1 MLKYVSNVEGAP
13 AAIGPYSQAVIADN
27 LMFLSGQ
34 IPINPTT
41 GKIDSDDIAIQAKQV
56 LQNIFAVLS
65 DQGFSF
71 KNVVKATIFLTD
83 LSNFQIVNEIYESFL
98 AGVKPARST
107 VQVAALPRG
116 AKIEIE
122 MIAVKV

>member
-98 AGVKPARST
+98 A
-107 VQVAALPRG
+107 
-116 AKIEIE
+116 
-122 MIAVKV
+122 